1 VIANNVAT
9 GTSSKLTSKPEP
21 HMMDTMTN
29 MNMRVS
35 NPEKDDVRSA
45 PKKHEEI
52 NAQTAIIMTSTY
64 ALSRRDREIV
74 ITSEITPAYIRPGIT
89 VRAAVALKPL
99 PRYVRGILRAIE
111 GMRPHTAIPCASPI
125 SNPINSLV
133 SESNAHMKI

>member
-35 NPEKDDVRSA
+35 SPEKDDVRSA

-99 PRYVRGILRAIE
+99 PRYIVF
-111 GMRPHTAIPCASPI
+111 
-125 SNPINSLV
+125 
-133 SESNAHMKI
+133 